1 MSELVPYPL
10 SSLTRRMFRE
20 VRDKG
25 TLFDLPLKK
34 CFQGAPGMDLSVRF
48 HEHTPSTALGPAAGP
63 QTQMAQNIVLSYLAG
78 CRVMELKT
86 VQIND
91 RLEIGRPCID
101 MANVGYNI
109 EWSQELR
116 IQESLE
122 EYVKAWMLITMLR
135 HEIPEF
141 GGSQGDFVFDMS
153 VGYDLAGI
161 QSPTVR
167 AFIDGMLDA
176 SEIIERLRK
185 EIPEEFAHLR
195 DLDFP
200 AQLSNTL
207 TLSTFHGCP
216 PDEIERIIDWL
227 LETYGIHCIVKL
239 NPTLLGKDDGRRL
252 LNETLGY
259 TDCVIPDHAFE
270 EDTSWPQMVD
280 FIGRLG
286 DKADGLGLSFGVKF
300 SNTQIVENHKDF
312 FPAEETQM
320 YLSGPPLHVLAIELV
335 RRFRGVFK
343 DRFPVSFSAGIDR
356 KNFADAVAIGLVPVT
371 TCSDL
376 LKPGGYG
383 RGESYLRNLVQRMQ
397 KLGVSCIDDFIIRAY
412 GHETASLED
421 AKPSEEERAAAITA
435 LDDKTS
441 LAEAVGQACFE
452 RWRSAAVLR
461 NTTTYADAIVTDRR
475 YHQSKN
481 AKVPRKIESTL
492 VLLDCITCDKCIPVC
507 PNHANFAYTLPIG
520 AIPVESVSYEDG
532 DWQITKGEPLEVAEA
547 HQLGN
552 FTDFCNECGNCDI
565 FCPEL
570 GGPYKLKPRFHSSL
584 ARFEADTTQ
593 DGLYLTPTE
602 AYGRFEGEVYNA
614 SVHSGR
620 VQYSG
625 PGFSV
630 SFEADSPETTLQG
643 DADGSVDLT
652 YWRLLTI
659 VRDSVYADGEIN
671 YLQALHGNLAAPDQA

>member
-1 MSELVPYPL
+1 
-10 SSLTRRMFRE
+10 
-20 VRDKG
+20 
-25 TLFDLPLKK
+25 
-34 CFQGAPGMDLSVRF
+34 MDLSVRF

-101 MANVGYNI
+101 MENVGYNI

-135 HEIPEF
+135 HEVPEF
-141 GGSQGDFVFDMS
+141 GGSQGDVVFDMS

-161 QSPTVR
+161 QSPSVR
-167 AFIDGMLDA
+167 AFMDGMLDA
-176 SEIIERLRK
+176 SEIIERLRA
-185 EIPEEFAHLR
+185 EIPDELAHLR
-195 DLDFP
+195 DLDYP

-239 NPTLLGKDDGRRL
+239 NPTLLGKDDGRAL

-270 EDTSWPQMVD
+270 EDTSWSQMVA

-286 DKADGLGLSFGVKF
+286 DKADSLGLSFGVKF

-335 RRFRGVFK
+335 RRFRGVFG
-343 DRFPVSFSAGIDR
+343 DRFPISFSAGIDR

-397 KLGVSCIDDFIIRAY
+397 KLNVSCIDDFVVTAY
-412 GHETASLED
+412 GHAMKALEQ
-421 AKPSEEERAAAITA
+421 AKPSDEQRTAATRA
-435 LDDKTS
+435 
-441 LAEAVGQACFE
+441 LAEGTPLADAVDAAFFA
-452 RWRSAAVLR
+452 RWRSAAVLM
-461 NTTTYADAIVTDRR
+461 NTESYADAVVADAR
-475 YHQSKN
+475 YHQAKN
-481 AKVPRKIESTL
+481 KKIPRKIESTL

-507 PNHANFAYTLPIG
+507 PNHANFAYTLPLG
-520 AIPVESVSYEDG
+520 TIPVTRMSLAG
-532 DWQITKGEPLEVAEA
+532 NDWRAAHGEPLEVSEA

-552 FTDFCNECGNCDI
+552 FVDFCNECGNCDI

-584 ARFEADTTQ
+584 ERFEADAGQ
-593 DGLYLTPTE
+593 DGLFLTPTE
-602 AYGRFEGEVYNA
+602 AYGRFEGAVYRT
-614 SVHSGR
+614 SEQGGR
-620 VQYSG
+620 VLYSG

-630 SFEADSPETTLQG
+630 TFDG
-643 DADGSVDLT
+643 DAPEETMDGEAVNSVDLT
-652 YWRLLTI
+652 YWRLLTM
-659 VRDSVYADGEIN
+659 VRDSVYDEGEVN
-671 YLQALHGNLAAPDQA
+671 YLRALHGNLKAPASA

>member
-20 VRDKG
+20 ISDKG

-86 VQIND
+86 VQVND

-135 HEIPEF
+135 HEVPEF
-141 GGSQGDFVFDMS
+141 GGPQGDVVFDMS

-161 QSPTVR
+161 QSPSVR
-167 AFIDGMLDA
+167 AFMDGMLDA
-176 SEIIERLRK
+176 SEVIERLRAQ
-185 EIPEEFAHLR
+185 IPEELAHLR
-195 DLDFP
+195 DLDYP

-227 LETYGIHCIVKL
+227 LKTYGIHCIVKL
-239 NPTLLGKDDGRRL
+239 NPTLLGKDDGRTL
-252 LNETLGY
+252 LCETLGY
-259 TDCVIPDHAFE
+259 TDCVIPEHAFE
-270 EDTSWPQMVD
+270 DDTSWEQMVG
-280 FIGRLG
+280 FITRLG
-286 DKADGLGLSFGVKF
+286 DTADRLGLSFGVKF

-312 FPAEETQM
+312 FPKEETQM

-335 RRFRGVFK
+335 RRFRGVFG
-343 DRFPVSFSAGIDR
+343 DRFPISFSAGIDR
-356 KNFADAVAIGLVPVT
+356 KNFADAVAVGLVPVT

-383 RGESYLRNLVQRMQ
+383 RGESYLRNLIQRMNSV
-397 KLGVSCIDDFIIRAY
+397 GVCCIDDFIIRAY
-412 GHETASLED
+412 GHELD
-421 AKPSEEERAAAITA
+421 ALDEAQPSDEERAAAVKA
-435 LDDKTS
+435 LNDKTP
-441 LAEAVGQACFE
+441 LAKAVGPDLFE

-461 NTTTYADAIVTDRR
+461 NTTTYADTVVADKR

-481 AKVPRKIESTL
+481 AKIPRKIESTL
-492 VLLDCITCDKCIPVC
+492 VLLDCITCDKCVPVC
-507 PNHANFAYTLPIG
+507 PNHANFAYTLPVG
-520 AIPVESVSYEDG
+520 EIPVTKLSPSEDG
-532 DWQITKGEPLEVAEA
+532 WAVEIGEPLQVAEA

-552 FTDFCNECGNCDI
+552 FVDFCNECGNCDI

-584 ARFEADTTQ
+584 ARFEADASQ

-602 AYGRFEGEVYNA
+602 AHGRFEGAVY
-614 SVHSGR
+614 STSQQGDR
-620 VQYSG
+620 IQYSG
-625 PGFSV
+625 PGFTV
-630 SFEADSPETTLQG
+630 SFEAQSPETTMSG
-643 DADGSVDLT
+643 DASGPVDLT
-652 YWRLLTI
+652 YWRLMEK
-659 VRDSVYADGEIN
+659 VRDAVYAEGEVN
-671 YLQALHGNLAAPDQA
+671 YLRALHGNLMASRPA

>member
-10 SSLTRRMFRE
+10 TSLTRRMFRE
-20 VRDKG
+20 LRDKG

-34 CFQGAPGMDLSVRF
+34 CFLGAPDHDLSVRF

-122 EYVKAWMLITMLR
+122 EYVKAWMLIAMLR
-135 HEIPEF
+135 HEAPEF
-141 GGSQGDFVFDMS
+141 SGPQGEVVFDMS
-153 VGYDLAGI
+153 VGYDLEGI
-161 QSPTVR
+161 QSPPVR
-167 AFIDGMLDA
+167 AFIEGMLDA
-176 SEIIERLRK
+176 TEVIERLRPQ
-185 EIPEEFAHLR
+185 IPEELAHLR
-195 DLDFP
+195 ELDFAP
-200 AQLSNTL
+200 QLSNTL

-227 LETYGIHCIVKL
+227 LDTYGIHCIVKL
-239 NPTLLGKDDGRRL
+239 NPTLLGKDDGRSL
-252 LNETLGY
+252 LQETLGY
-259 TDCVIPDHAFE
+259 RECVIPDHAFE

-286 DKADGLGLSFGVKF
+286 EKAEALNLGFGVKF

-312 FPAEETQM
+312 FPAEEAQM

-335 RRFRGVFK
+335 RRFRGVFG
-343 DRFPVSFSAGIDR
+343 DRFPISFSAGIDR

-383 RGESYLRNLVQRMQ
+383 RGESYLRNLTQRMDAV
-397 KLGVSCIDDFIIRAY
+397 GVRCVDDFIIKAY
-412 GHETASLED
+412 GHGMSSLDE
-421 AKPSEEERAAAITA
+421 AAPSSEERQRCAAALEAGDGLREAAGDA
-435 LDDKTS
+435 L
-441 LAEAVGQACFE
+441 FE
-452 RWRSAAVLR
+452 RWRSAALLQ
-461 NTTTYADAIVTDRR
+461 NTETYADRVVSDPR
-475 YHQSKN
+475 YAKAKN
-481 AKVPRKIESTL
+481 AKIPRKIESTL
-492 VLLDCITCDKCIPVC
+492 VLLDCITCDKCVPVC
-507 PNHANFAYTLPIG
+507 PNHANFAYTLPLG
-520 AIPVESVSYEDG
+520 EIPVTKLSQSES
-532 DWQITKGEPLEVAEA
+532 DWSVTSCDPLEVTQA

-552 FTDFCNECGNCDI
+552 FVDFCNDCGNCDI

-584 ARFEADTTQ
+584 ARFEADEGS
-593 DGLYLTPTE
+593 DGLFVTPSE
-602 AYGRFEGEVYNA
+602 AHGRFEGRVY
-614 SVHSGR
+614 R
-620 VQYSG
+620 VSEAEDRITYRG

-630 SFEADSPETTLQG
+630 TFDAKRPEETIEG
-643 DADGSVDLT
+643 AASGSVDLT
-652 YWRLLTI
+652 YSQLWGR
-659 VRDSVYADGEIN
+659 SGSA
-671 YLQALHGNLAAPDQA
+671 HGCS